1 LSAENNG
8 GISLNPENLA
18 KNSVELQEML
28 LDFVKTTAKDFD
40 PGMVAVTKKGSA
52 VTDKG
57 EKVTEYELKLDDAA
71 AKKLLHAFINDVILQ
86 EDTIEFG
93 KKYMEAA
100 INMYDFP
107 EEEKQEALDEI
118 NKGLDEFASQLPAYR
133 DSVTQVFE
141 SNKKTSNSLVTKVW

>member
-1 LSAENNG
+1 
-8 GISLNPENLA
+8 
-18 KNSVELQEML
+18 ML

-100 INMYDFP
+100 INMYDFR
-107 EEEKQEALDEI
+107 KRK
-118 NKGLDEFASQLPAYR
+118 NKRHWTKS
-133 DSVTQVFE
+133 
-141 SNKKTSNSLVTKVW
+141 TKVWMNLHPSFLHTGTVLHKFLSR

>member
-1 LSAENNG
+1 LSAEITG
-8 GISLNPENLA
+8 AYLLTRRIG

-93 KKYMEAA
+93 KSIWK
-100 INMYDFP
+100 
-107 EEEKQEALDEI
+107 
-118 NKGLDEFASQLPAYR
+118 LP
-133 DSVTQVFE
+133 
-141 SNKKTSNSLVTKVW
+141 

>member
-1 LSAENNG
+1 
-8 GISLNPENLA
+8 
-18 KNSVELQEML
+18 
-28 LDFVKTTAKDFD
+28 
-40 PGMVAVTKKGSA
+40 
-52 VTDKG
+52 
-57 EKVTEYELKLDDAA
+57 LKLDDAA

-133 DSVTQVFE
+133 TVLHKFLSR
-141 SNKKTSNSLVTKVW
+141 